1 MSDDL
6 NLFREVMAWL
16 TIALTFVA
24 FYPYVRSILRGQ
36 TRPHAFSWVIW
47 GLTTC
52 IAFAAQVA
60 GGGGA
65 GAWPT
70 GISGLV
76 TFYVAYQAYR
86 AHSLAHGT
94 RSSTHGAQSL
104 ARRTQSTG
112 VLAYLRSLPM
122 SDWGFL
128 AAALLALPAWWF
140 TTDPWWAV
148 VILTTVDLIGFGP
161 TVRKGFA
168 EPHEEQLAFFVLVAV
183 RSLVSIAAL
192 EVLSW
197 TTILFPAA
205 IALASLLF
213 VLMVWVRRT
222 HCPALAG

>member
-16 TIALTFVA
+16 AIALTFVA

-52 IAFAAQVA
+52 IAYAAQVA

-70 GISGLV
+70 GISGIV
-76 TFYVAYQAYR
+76 TFYVAYLAYR
-86 AHSLAHGT
+86 A
-94 RSSTHGAQSL
+94 QS
-104 ARRTQSTG
+104 RG
-112 VLAYLRSLPM
+112 VLAYMRSVPG

-140 TTDPWWAV
+140 TTDPWSAV
-148 VILTTVDLIGFGP
+148 VILTTVDLLGFGP
-161 TVRKGFA
+161 TIRKGFA
-168 EPHEEQLAFFVLVAV
+168 EPHEEQLTFFVLVAV
-183 RSLVSIAAL
+183 RSLISIAAL

-197 TTILFPAA
+197 TTLLFPAA
-205 IALASLLF
+205 IALSSLLF
-213 VLMVWVRRT
+213 VLMVWLRRT
-222 HCPALAG
+222 HCAPCQVLVD